1 MKHIKKFNENHQDD
15 IWQQQFKYDNNAVS
29 SRFKN
34 ICSSTIRALMDDFI
48 ESLISQK
55 ADISRTKQQIVKA
68 LNDIKEQT
76 EKSSLKK
83 DDVIN
88 LLKAYESEL
97 SIKLYELGQNND
109 IKLKSIGGK
118 K

>member
-1 MKHIKKFNENHQDD
+1 MKHIKRFNENYQDD
-15 IWQQQFKYDNNAVS
+15 IWQQQFKYDNNVVS
-29 SRFKN
+29 SKFKN

-48 ESLISQK
+48 ESLISRK
-55 ADISRTKQQIVKA
+55 VDISITKEQIVKA
-68 LNDIKEQT
+68 FNHIKEQT
-76 EKSSLKK
+76 EKSSLKA

-88 LLKAYESEL
+88 LLKAYQSEL
-97 SIKLYELGQNND
+97 SIKLNEIDKNND